1 MLVVATWNLENL
13 FRPAVDPS
21 GPTNQAAYEAK
32 LDALAGTITLSG
44 AHVVGLQEVGTDE
57 ALSDL
62 TARLPGT
69 WSRVLSSAPDG
80 RGIAVAF
87 IARIPMTDGRDV
99 VDLPELLAGGRVTDA
114 GATLTRLGRGLL
126 GVTVTDPGT
135 GVAVRLLNCH
145 LKSKLLTY
153 PGNRFSPLDEGE
165 RARFSVYAL
174 NRRAAEAGAVRIHAN
189 EVLDGQGRER
199 AVILL
204 GDLNDTVDAA
214 TTQLMLGPGGSEIG
228 TLGALRPDAGDANR
242 LWNLAPLIPED
253 QRFSR
258 VYRGHGELIDHMLV
272 SRALLEKVTEVRTR
286 LAAPAVDAGTEL
298 PSVTE
303 DPTERRD
310 EPGSDHSP
318 VVATF
323 DLG

>member
-1 MLVVATWNLENL
+1 MLVVATWNVENL
-13 FRPAVDPS
+13 FRPAADPS

-32 LDALAGTITLSG
+32 LDALAATITLSG
-44 AHVVGLQEVGTDE
+44 AHVVALQEVGTDE

-62 TARLPGT
+62 TARLAGT
-69 WSRVLSSAPDG
+69 WSRELSSAPDG

-87 IARIPMTDGRDV
+87 ISRVPMTDRLDV
-99 VDLPELLAGGRVTDA
+99 VDLPDLLAGGRVTDA
-114 GATLTRLGRGLL
+114 GATLTRLGRGAL
-126 GVTVTDPGT
+126 GVTVTDPES
-135 GVAVRLLNCH
+135 GVAVRLVNCH

-153 PGNRFSPLDEGE
+153 PGNRFSPRDEGE

-174 NRRAAEAGAVRIHAN
+174 NRRAAEAGAVRVHVN
-189 EVLDGQGRER
+189 EVLDGQGRDR
-199 AVILL
+199 AVIVL

-228 TLGALRPDAGDANR
+228 TLGALRPDAGDGAR
-242 LWNLAPLIPED
+242 LWNLAPLLPED

-258 VYRGHGELIDHMLV
+258 VYRGRGELIDHILV
-272 SRALLEKVTEVRTR
+272 SRALLERVTEVRTR
-286 LAAPAVDAGTEL
+286 LPAPAVAAGAEL

-303 DPTERRD
+303 NPTERRD
-310 EPGSDHSP
+310 APGSDHAP